1 MRNTSVTRAIAIL
14 LELLLFVGV
23 GFSALGVVL

>member
-14 LELLLFVGV
+14 LVLLLFVGV